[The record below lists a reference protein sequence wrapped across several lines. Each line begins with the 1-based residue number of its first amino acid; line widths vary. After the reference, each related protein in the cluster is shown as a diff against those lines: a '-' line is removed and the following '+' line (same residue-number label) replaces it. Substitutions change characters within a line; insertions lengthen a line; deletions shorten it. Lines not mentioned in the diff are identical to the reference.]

1 MLALIG
7 AVTIVVLLAA
17 IMLNWLSPLV
27 ALIVI
32 PTIAALVGGFGL
44 ETATFIV
51 HGISR
56 IAPVAAMFVFAI
68 LYFGVITDAGVL
80 DPIIKR
86 ILGVIGRKPTRIVMG
101 TTLLALLVHLDG
113 SGAVCF
119 IVVIPTLLPLYLDLG
134 MDRRILA
141 CAASMAAGVNFLP
154 WTGPTL
160 RASAALHIP
169 VADIFRPMIGVQI
182 VGLTFIF
189 TMSWWLG
196 HREEQRLG
204 ASLAAGG
211 SAPVLET
218 TPEREALKRPHLFW
232 PNIALTLIVLGTMIS
247 GYVEP
252 ALVFMLGTAI
262 ALIMNYPKVIEQR
275 QRVDAHAQAALMMAS
290 ILFAAGAFTGIMS
303 GSGMLKAMANAAISH
318 VPHGFV
324 TQIPVVLGVLSMPL
338 SLLFDPDSYYFGVM
352 PVIAKVY
359 AELGGTPMTIAQA
372 SLLGQMTTGF
382 PVSPLTPATFL
393 VCGLSG
399 IELGAHQK
407 FSIPYLF
414 AGTLVMVLAAVLFG
428 VLPA

>member
-359 AELGGTPMTIAQA
+359 AGLGGTPMTIAQA